1 MDGSRAQTI
10 SIEYRYAEGNAERL
24 REYGH
29 ELAQLPVDLIFAATS
44 DQTEAARQ
52 ATATIPIVFAG
63 NSVPLETGHVAS
75 LARRDRHWDSSGA
88 RYGGQRGR
96 DPQGGRPGGDS
107 HDGPVGSGSA
117 FTSARAHSDERAGR
131 VLGVQ
136 LSDVVVRSTAEIEGA
151 FSAVDQAGAEAVVV
165 LLGNT
170 FFSRQQLLADLA
182 LQHRLPTMFGAREHV
197 AAGGLMSYAANQVDL
212 FRRAATYVDKIL
224 RGAKSRRAAGGAA
237 DGLQSRRQ
245 PEDGAG
251 AGHHHPTVGVGP
263 GNRDHPVS
271 HKQRGCPGMLA

>member
-1 MDGSRAQTI
+1 MPDTVAKEVEILKEAVPAVTRMTVLWDPAVPSHR
-10 SIEYRYAEGNAERL
+10 
-24 REYGH
+24 
-29 ELAQLPVDLIFAATS
+29 PVL
-44 DQTEAARQ
+44 
-52 ATATIPIVFAG
+52 TAM
-63 NSVPLETGHVAS
+63 
-75 LARRDRHWDSSGA
+75 
-88 RYGGQRGR
+88 
-96 DPQGGRPGGDS
+96 
-107 HDGPVGSGSA
+107 
-117 FTSARAHSDERAGR
+117 ERAGR

-224 RGAKSRRAAGGAA
+224 GAPIPGRAARWSSRR
-237 DGLQSRRQ
+237 SSIS
-245 PEDGAG
+245 PS
-251 AGHHHPTVGVGP
+251 T
-263 GNRDHPVS
+263 
-271 HKQRGCPGMLA
+271 